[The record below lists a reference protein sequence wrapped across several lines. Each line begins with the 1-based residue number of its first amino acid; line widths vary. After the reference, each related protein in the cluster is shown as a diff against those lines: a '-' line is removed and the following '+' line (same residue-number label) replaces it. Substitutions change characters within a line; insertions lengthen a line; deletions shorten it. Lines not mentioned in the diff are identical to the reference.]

1 VFGDRSIGQQVF
13 LVSFLCSSIRANL
26 LVMQGFA
33 GGYFLNY
40 RDFDFLTLFPLCV
53 HSRSDHLINL
63 APMGSRASK
72 TSKISSLERSLEQLF
87 AEAEALLTAEPF

>member
-1 VFGDRSIGQQVF
+1 
-13 LVSFLCSSIRANL
+13 
-26 LVMQGFA
+26 MQGFA
-33 GGYFLNY
+33 GGYFLNH

-72 TSKISSLERSLEQLF
+72 TSKISSLEQPF
-87 AEAEALLTAEPF
+87 AEAECLQTQIALMSSRFERAGRS